1 MVVFWGEVSMELQD
15 DLYEEILSLCSEGDL
30 LVEAT
35 MYDEAINLYK
45 KALELIPNPKNVFEA
60 STWIYTAL
68 GDTCFI
74 KEDFEAA
81 KGYLLDAINC
91 PDGIVNAFILLRLG
105 ETLYEMQE
113 MKKAKEYL
121 LRAYMF
127 EGYPIFEDE
136 DDKFFNLI
144 EAEI

>member
-1 MVVFWGEVSMELQD
+1 LELQD
-15 DLYEEILSLCSEGDL
+15 DLYEEILSLSSEGDL
-30 LVEAT
+30 LVEAS

-45 KALELIPNPKNVFEA
+45 KALELVPNPKNVFEA
-60 STWIYTAL
+60 SMWIYAAL

-81 KGYLLDAINC
+81 KRYLLDAINC
-91 PDGIVNAFILLRLG
+91 SDGIVNAFILLRLA

-121 LRAYMF
+121 LRAYLI
-127 EGYPIFEDE
+127 EGYTIFEDE